1 MRFCGVDYKRPP
13 GVVFDS
19 EPTASAAQ
27 GGKNRV
33 HQWLVAD
40 CGWCEMSG
48 RTALEIADDL
58 DTIHYHMETKQAAA
72 KLRAQHA
79 EIARLQAN
87 MTAMTLERDIRVMT
101 EARNAELHAEI
112 ARLTDER
119 DAAIAAAVD
128 AEREA
133 CAAVCESEADKSVGW
148 AKVRMIE
155 MANRMRRDI
164 SARAMP

>member
-1 MRFCGVDYKRPP
+1 
-13 GVVFDS
+13 
-19 EPTASAAQ
+19 
-27 GGKNRV
+27 
-33 HQWLVAD
+33 
-40 CGWCEMSG
+40 MSG

-119 DAAIAAAVD
+119 DAAIAATVD

>member
-1 MRFCGVDYKRPP
+1 
-13 GVVFDS
+13 
-19 EPTASAAQ
+19 
-27 GGKNRV
+27 
-33 HQWLVAD
+33 
-40 CGWCEMSG
+40 MSG

-72 KLRAQHA
+72 KLRAQ
-79 EIARLQAN
+79 
-87 MTAMTLERDIRVMT
+87 
-101 EARNAELHAEI
+101 HAEI